1 VLVAGVDVSF
11 DRPYGKYCQIYENP
25 QSVGSGEFL
34 LWEYPLCYW
43 LEEQGYDVTYCSN
56 SDMLDPARA
65 ARCRTFL
72 SVGHDEYWDPR
83 QYQSAK
89 AAVDSG
95 TSEFYLSGNTC
106 CFVSPYRASATGQPN
121 RIITRAGRYGG
132 LTAAEKGHM
141 GPFPS
146 EGPNEALLMGAR
158 TITPFNGGG
167 DWSVSRPNHWMF
179 EGTGMRKGDSIPGLV
194 GWEFHGDPADLPGL
208 EVLAEG
214 IALSGGVKPAHWTAT
229 MYPGPRRNFVFNAA
243 TIWWAQGLSSP
254 PGHMLPWSHW
264 VRPHG
269 PDPRVGR
276 VTQNLLRRALG

>member
-1 VLVAGVDVSF
+1 V
-11 DRPYGKYCQIYENP
+11 
-25 QSVGSGEFL
+25 
-34 LWEYPLCYW
+34 
-43 LEEQGYDVTYCSN
+43 
-56 SDMLDPARA
+56 
-65 ARCRTFL
+65 FL

-83 QYQSAK
+83 QYRSAK

-95 TSEFYLSGNTC
+95 TTQLYLSGNTC
-106 CFVSPYRASATGQPN
+106 CFLSPYRPSSAGQSN
-121 RIITRAGRYGG
+121 RILTRAGRYGG
-132 LTAAEKGHM
+132 LTQAEKSHM
-141 GPFPS
+141 GPFPT
-146 EGPNEALLMGAR
+146 EGPNEALLIGAR

-167 DWSVSRPNHWMF
+167 DWAVSRPGHWLF
-179 EGTGMRKGDSIPGLV
+179 EGTGMRRGDSIPGLV

-214 IALSGGVKPAHWTAT
+214 IALSGGVRPAHWTST
-229 MYPGPRRNFVFNAA
+229 IYPGPRKNFVFNAA

-276 VTQNLLRRALG
+276 MTQNLLRRTLA